1 MYFYIKPIRI
11 NLSSKKNKTSFVCS
25 NCGYIS
31 PKWLG
36 KCPDC
41 AQWDSFTEELQNK
54 SNTGYKK
61 FLEKARPLSLS
72 SVVSGNET
80 RIKTS
85 IEEFDRV
92 LGGGIVYGSLVLIGG
107 DPGIGKS
114 TLMLQ
119 AASSLT
125 ALGKKVLYVSGEES
139 ASQIKLRSERLESS
153 GGILV
158 LPETS
163 LEIVIALALEEKP
176 DVLIIDSV
184 QTLFSEEIGS
194 APGSLSQVREAAVK
208 FMEFSKKQGIPTFLV
223 GHVTKEGTIAGPR
236 VLEHMVD
243 TVLYFEGDPGKF
255 YRILRAVK
263 NRFGSTN
270 EIGLFEMKER
280 GLFGISN
287 PSSAFL
293 SERPVNVP
301 GSAVTATME
310 GTRPILIEI
319 QGLVSNSGFGGP
331 PRRTVVGIDQN
342 RLALIIAVM
351 EKKVGLHFSD
361 HDVFVNVVGGVRVSE
376 PASDLAVAASI
387 ASSFFDS
394 PVQGEMIVLG
404 EIGLTGEIRGVTN
417 QEKRI
422 IEAEKMGFKKFILPE
437 SSTIKGDFKGVEI
450 ITASNLSKAMDLI
463 FQ

>member
-1 MYFYIKPIRI
+1 MA
-11 NLSSKKNKTSFVCS
+11 SKKNKITYQCV
-25 NCGYIS
+25 NCGYSS

-41 AQWDSFTEELQNK
+41 NQWDSFSEEIEDRTK
-54 SNTGYKK
+54 SKYKK
-61 FLEKARPLSLS
+61 IIENTKPRFLEE
-72 SVVSGNET
+72 VVSNNES
-80 RIKTS
+80 RIETK
-85 IEEFDRV
+85 IGEFDRV
-92 LGGGIVYGSLVLIGG
+92 LGGGIVPGSLVLIGG

-119 AASSLT
+119 AASALT
-125 ALGKKVLYVSGEES
+125 ANEKKVLYVSGEES
-139 ASQIKLRSERLESS
+139 AGQIKLRSERLESS
-153 GGILV
+153 GRILV
-158 LPETS
+158 LTETN
-163 LEIVIALALEEKP
+163 LETILALAKKETP
-176 DVLIIDSV
+176 DILIIDSV
-184 QTLFSEEIGS
+184 QTLYSEEIGS
-194 APGSLSQVREAAVK
+194 APGSLSQVREAAVR
-208 FMEFSKKQGIPTFLV
+208 FMDFSKKEGIPTFLV

-243 TVLYFEGDPGKF
+243 TVLYFEGDSGQF

-280 GLFGISN
+280 GLAGISN
-287 PSSAFL
+287 PSGAFL
-293 SERPVNVP
+293 SERPKNVA

-331 PRRTVVGIDQN
+331 PRRTVVGIDQS

-361 HDVFVNVVGGVRVSE
+361 HDVFVNVVGGVKVSE
-376 PASDLAVAASI
+376 PASDLAIAASI

-394 PVQGEMIVLG
+394 PIPEDMILLG

-422 IEAEKMGFKKFILPE
+422 IEAKKMGFKKFILPE
-437 SSTIKGDFKGVEI
+437 NTTVTKDIKDINILTVPDLK
-450 ITASNLSKAMDLI
+450 KAMDII
-463 FQ
+463 FG